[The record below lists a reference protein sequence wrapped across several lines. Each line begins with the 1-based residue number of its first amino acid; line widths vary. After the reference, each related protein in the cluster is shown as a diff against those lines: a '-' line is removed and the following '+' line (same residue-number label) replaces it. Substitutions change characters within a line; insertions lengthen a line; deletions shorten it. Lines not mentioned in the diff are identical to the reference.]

1 MQTMSAAPT
10 SSPADRVY
18 RAWWQDG
25 GIDLFAG
32 LGLVGIGITWLL
44 DAAVFGAVL
53 PALAV
58 PLWKAYRERVVEP
71 RLGRVRFAEPRR
83 RSLHRAQLTLIA
95 AGVACLAISL
105 AGWFASREGT
115 TSDAWRAL
123 VPALPAALVGL
134 AGLLSALLFGQPRL
148 LGYALACVLFGLAGA
163 ALDLEPGWTL
173 LAGGIV
179 TALSGALL
187 LRRFLRT
194 FPVLSNE
201 LD

>member
-1 MQTMSAAPT
+1 MQTMSAAAT

-32 LGLVGIGITWLL
+32 LGLVGVGITWLL
-44 DAAVFGAVL
+44 DAVVFGAMV

-58 PLWKAYRERVVEP
+58 PLWKAFHQRVVEP

-83 RSLHRAQLTLIA
+83 RSLHRGQLTLLA
-95 AGVACLAISL
+95 AGIGCLAIAV
-105 AGWFASREGT
+105 AGWFATRDGS
-115 TSDAWRAL
+115 TSDTWRAL

-134 AGLLSALLFGQPRL
+134 AGLLAALLFGQPRL
-148 LGYALACVLFGLAGA
+148 LGYALAFALTGVAGA

-179 TALSGALL
+179 TAASGAWL
-187 LRRFLRT
+187 LRRFLRN
-194 FPVLSNE
+194 FPVLPNE